1 MTDTA
6 QGGTDEALAA
16 SAAQGDCAAFNA
28 LVKRHKEPLYRF
40 VRRYVG
46 QADDAYDI
54 LQDSFVSAWAALPR
68 YDPERPFAPWLH
80 RIALNK
86 CRDFGRRQAVR
97 RALLRIV
104 AVEPQE
110 ASPSDAEVMDAEAQ
124 ASNKLRRLNRAVA
137 DLPVRYK
144 EPLLLTAMEGRSHD
158 EAAQILGISSKAV
171 EMRVY
176 RARHCLKEAM
186 GGSDLDERPPS

>member
-1 MTDTA
+1 MTDAT
-6 QGGTDEALAA
+6 QGAADETLAA
-16 SAAQGDCAAFNA
+16 HAAQGDRASFDA
-28 LVKRHKEPLYRF
+28 LVRRHKEPLYRF

-54 LQDSFVSAWAALPR
+54 LQESFVAAWMALQR
-68 YDPERPFAPWLH
+68 YDPKRPFAPWLH

-104 AVEPQE
+104 AVEPLDL
-110 ASPSDAEVMDAEAQ
+110 SPSDVETIDAEART
-124 ASNKLRRLNRAVA
+124 ADRLRRMDWAIAN
-137 DLPVRYK
+137 LPARYK
-144 EPLLLTAMEGRSHD
+144 EPLLLTAMEGRSHE

-176 RARHCLKEAM
+176 RARHRLRETM
-186 GGSDLDERPPS
+186 GELEPER

>member
-1 MTDTA
+1 MTDTL
-6 QGGTDEALAA
+6 QGDTDEALAA
-16 SAAQGDCAAFNA
+16 SAARGDHAAFNM

-54 LQDSFVSAWAALPR
+54 LQDSFVSAWTALSR
-68 YDPERPFAPWLH
+68 YDPKRPFAPWLH

-104 AVEPQE
+104 AVEPQDVSQSE
-110 ASPSDAEVMDAEAQ
+110 AEIIDAEAQ
-124 ASNKLRRLNRAVA
+124 ASNKLHRLNKAVA
-137 DLPVRYK
+137 DLPARYK

-158 EAAQILGISSKAV
+158 EVAQILGISSKAV

-176 RARHCLKEAM
+176 RARHQLRQAM
-186 GGSDLDERPPS
+186 GEQEAEG

>member
-1 MTDTA
+1 VTDTT

-16 SAAQGDCAAFNA
+16 SAARGDRAAFNA

-46 QADDAYDI
+46 QADDAYDV
-54 LQDSFVSAWAALPR
+54 LQESFVSAWGALPR
-68 YDPERPFAPWLH
+68 YDSNRPFAPWLH
-80 RIALNK
+80 RITLNK
-86 CRDFGRRQAVR
+86 CRDFGRRQVVR

-104 AVEPQE
+104 AVEPQDVSMSE
-110 ASPSDAEVMDAEAQ
+110 ADIMDAESQ
-124 ASNKLRRLNRAVA
+124 ASNKLRRLDRAMA
-137 DLPVRYK
+137 DLPARYK

-176 RARHCLKEAM
+176 RARHKLRQAM
-186 GGSDLDERPPS
+186 GEPEAEG

>member
-1 MTDTA
+1 MTETVEGD
-6 QGGTDEALAA
+6 TDEALAA
-16 SAAQGDCAAFNA
+16 SAARGDRAAFNT
-28 LVKRHKEPLYRF
+28 LVKRHKESLYRF

-54 LQDSFVSAWAALPR
+54 LQDSFVSAWTALPR
-68 YDPERPFAPWLH
+68 YDPKRPFAPWLH

-104 AVEPQE
+104 AVEPQDV
-110 ASPSDAEVMDAEAQ
+110 SQSDVEIMDAEAQ
-124 ASNKLRRLNRAVA
+124 ASNKLRRLNKAVA
-137 DLPVRYK
+137 DLPARYK

-176 RARHCLKEAM
+176 RARHQLRQAM
-186 GGSDLDERPPS
+186 GEQEVEG

>member
-1 MTDTA
+1 M
-6 QGGTDEALAA
+6 
-16 SAAQGDCAAFNA
+16 
-28 LVKRHKEPLYRF
+28 LVKKHKEPLYRF

-54 LQDSFVSAWAALPR
+54 LQDSFVSAWTALPR
-68 YDPERPFAPWLH
+68 YDPKRPFAPWLH

-104 AVEPQE
+104 AVEPPDVSQ
-110 ASPSDAEVMDAEAQ
+110 SDAEIIDAEAQ
-124 ASNKLRRLNRAVA
+124 ASNKLRRLNKAVA
-137 DLPVRYK
+137 DLPARYK

-158 EAAQILGISSKAV
+158 EAAQMLGISSKAV

-176 RARHCLKEAM
+176 RARHQLRQAM
-186 GGSDLDERPPS
+186 GEEEAEG